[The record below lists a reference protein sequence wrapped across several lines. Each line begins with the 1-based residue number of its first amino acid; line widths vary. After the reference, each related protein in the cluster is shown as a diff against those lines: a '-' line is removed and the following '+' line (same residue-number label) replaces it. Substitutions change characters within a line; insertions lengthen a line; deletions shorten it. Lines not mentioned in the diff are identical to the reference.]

1 MTHARDG
8 DNVYIPS
15 SVKTSGI
22 SEIDSIL
29 SEENKFKIIKIKIT
43 ELNEIFTTKVYN
55 SDQHS
60 IRNFPSYIELNSA
73 TSAATY
79 NQRKSAISQ
88 HLKNKPKYMCNLTD
102 QNKLPI
108 ILHYFTSKKIMSLNM
123 DYSDNNEFLLSFMLS
138 PYKES
143 VFFEDIGH
151 NYDCHFSISLTSDI
165 TDVIGN
171 SLFLCKYTLHACYT

>member
-1 MTHARDG
+1 MKHARD
-8 DNVYIPS
+8 DNNVEILS
-15 SVKTSGI
+15 SVKTSRI
-22 SEIDSIL
+22 SETDSIL
-29 SEENKFKIIKIKIT
+29 SEANKFKIVKIKIT
-43 ELNEIFTTKVYN
+43 ELNETFTTTVYHSN
-55 SDQHS
+55 HNS

-88 HLKNKPKYMCNLTD
+88 HLKNKPKYICHLTD
-102 QNKLPI
+102 KNKLPT
-108 ILHYFTSKKIMSLNM
+108 ILDYFTNKKIMSLNM
-123 DYSDNNEFLLSFMLS
+123 DYSENNEFLLSFMLS

-171 SLFLCKYTLHACYT
+171 SLFLCKYTLHGCYT